1 MSTIDTNLTPVSEPL
16 HSAET
21 MQAFSAAPTDLLF
34 QFEQEACAA
43 AATVERVPRSPEQLA
58 AAVRRVAP
66 EAKRIAIAEPLDLAP
81 ELFLSC
87 CALPGIVHERTKE
100 ALSSLDVGITDAFT
114 GVARTGSICVCVDH
128 DYAGSISLL
137 ARLHIAVL
145 AGESIV
151 ERPRDLLR
159 SDCLEGK
166 GLKRNFVFITGPSA
180 TADMG
185 PLVRGVHGPHRLHIV
200 VLV

>member
-1 MSTIDTNLTPVSEPL
+1 MSTIETNLTTPSEPL
-16 HSAET
+16 HSAEA
-21 MQAFSAAPTDLLF
+21 MQAFTAAATDLLC

-43 AATVERVPRSPEQLA
+43 AATVERLPRSAEHLA

-66 EAKRIAIAEPLDLAP
+66 EARRIAIAEPLDLSP
-81 ELFLSC
+81 ELFASC
-87 CALPGIVHERTKE
+87 RALPGIVHERTKE
-100 ALSSLDVGITDAFT
+100 ALSSLDVGITDTFA

-128 DYAGSISLL
+128 KYSGSISLL

-145 AGESIV
+145 AAEMIV